1 MRNQIS
7 ICRKTYQ
14 VHGISFT
21 TRERNMAA
29 QVQATPQS
37 KVKSKGQG
45 SLKDV
50 DAFIFDV
57 FGTVVDWR
65 TNVVKEVQ
73 ELGMK
78 HGTGSSSFLYCARV
92 KE

>member
-1 MRNQIS
+1 M
-7 ICRKTYQ
+7 
-14 VHGISFT
+14 
-21 TRERNMAA
+21 
-29 QVQATPQS
+29 QATSQS
-37 KVKSKGQG
+37 KVNSSGRG

-73 ELGMK
+73 ELSLKYGV
-78 HGTGSSSFLYCARV
+78 GSFLFSHRASKRV
-92 KE
+92 NLRF

>member
-1 MRNQIS
+1 M
-7 ICRKTYQ
+7 
-14 VHGISFT
+14 
-21 TRERNMAA
+21 
-29 QVQATPQS
+29 QATPQS
-37 KVKSKGQG
+37 KVKFSGRG

-73 ELGMK
+73 ELGLRY
-78 HGTGSSSFLYCARV
+78 GVGSSLLSYCADQRV
-92 KE
+92 NLRL

>member
-1 MRNQIS
+1 
-7 ICRKTYQ
+7 
-14 VHGISFT
+14 
-21 TRERNMAA
+21 MAA

-92 KE
+92 KV

>member
-1 MRNQIS
+1 M
-7 ICRKTYQ
+7 
-14 VHGISFT
+14 
-21 TRERNMAA
+21 
-29 QVQATPQS
+29 QATSQS
-37 KVKSKGQG
+37 KVKSSGRG

-73 ELGMK
+73 ELGLK
-78 HGTGSSSFLYCARV
+78 YGVGSSLFLHCVGQRV
-92 KE
+92 NLRL